1 MLEDWKNGVMEYWS
15 TGVMKKKC
23 LGELGSKGRK
33 SENLPAAA
41 IYQN

>member
-15 TGVMKKKC
+15 NEKKC